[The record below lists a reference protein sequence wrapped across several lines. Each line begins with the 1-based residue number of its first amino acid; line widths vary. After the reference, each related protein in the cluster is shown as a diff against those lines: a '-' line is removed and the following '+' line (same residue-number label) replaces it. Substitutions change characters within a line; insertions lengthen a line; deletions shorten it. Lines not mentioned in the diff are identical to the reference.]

1 MNSVNSRRGL
11 RAASHMP
18 LFRAH
23 VAHRLCKTTTTPH
36 GCHARQNSE
45 LLCPVRPLLQR
56 TMLIRNSS
64 SENPM
69 DDSLPPDGMIRK
81 MWIGEAVLY
90 CDHLLRLDPDS
101 RRNRFGGAVSD
112 DYIRA
117 YVERSFPRAVIH
129 GFFVSGVLRGA
140 AELHTLSPPHDA
152 EAAISIER
160 PWQSHGVGSVL
171 LARTLL
177 SARNRS
183 IKFLR
188 MACLADNRRMQDL
201 ARKFNAELSFDFG
214 SVIGEVATPRATPLS
229 MMRELLADSHG
240 VTTTMF
246 DVQSRLLRPA

>member
-1 MNSVNSRRGL
+1 MY
-11 RAASHMP
+11 
-18 LFRAH
+18 
-23 VAHRLCKTTTTPH
+23 
-36 GCHARQNSE
+36 
-45 LLCPVRPLLQR
+45 
-56 TMLIRNSS
+56 
-64 SENPM
+64 
-69 DDSLPPDGMIRK
+69 DSLPSESMIRK
-81 MWIGEAVLY
+81 LWVGEAALY

-101 RRNRFGGAVSD
+101 RRNRFGGAVSE

-129 GFFVSGVLRGA
+129 GFFIEGVLRGA
-140 AELHTLSPPHDA
+140 AELQPLSSPHDA
-152 EAAISIER
+152 EAGISIEK
-160 PWQSHGVGSVL
+160 PWQSHGVGSEL

-214 SVIGEVATPRATPLS
+214 GVIGEVTPARATALS
-229 MMRELLADSHG
+229 MMREMLADSHG
-240 VTTTMF
+240 LTTAML

>member
-1 MNSVNSRRGL
+1 MY
-11 RAASHMP
+11 
-18 LFRAH
+18 
-23 VAHRLCKTTTTPH
+23 
-36 GCHARQNSE
+36 
-45 LLCPVRPLLQR
+45 
-56 TMLIRNSS
+56 
-64 SENPM
+64 
-69 DDSLPPDGMIRK
+69 DSLPPESMIRK
-81 MWIGEAVLY
+81 LWVGEAALY

-112 DYIRA
+112 DYVRA
-117 YVERSFPRAVIH
+117 HVERSFSRAVIH
-129 GFFVSGVLRGA
+129 GFFIRGVLRGA
-140 AELHTLSPPHDA
+140 AELQTLSSPRDA
-152 EAAISIER
+152 EAAISIEK

-214 SVIGEVATPRATPLS
+214 GVIGEVAAPRATPLS

-240 VTTTMF
+240 VTTAMF